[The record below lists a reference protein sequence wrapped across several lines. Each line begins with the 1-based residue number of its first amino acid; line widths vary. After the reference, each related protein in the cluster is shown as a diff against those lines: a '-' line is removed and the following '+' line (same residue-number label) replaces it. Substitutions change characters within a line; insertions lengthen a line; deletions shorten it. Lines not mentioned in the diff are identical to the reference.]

1 MHRNMQ
7 KLHMRLGAEPPDVE
21 GACSCALEMIE
32 LVGDAEGGD
41 GDPSEVDVELV
52 DSCVEKVMRTAV
64 KELGKV
70 KERGKAQGWLVAV
83 KESLPVFCVAVDL
96 GGGSEAWDA
105 LEGTVAHGLQAV
117 GQEASMISGGGAEGS
132 MAAAGHVTAIEATLA
147 AGTKVVGA
155 MQSVP
160 VAEEALQLA
169 AKRVGELAS
178 GVALDALQKFKAV
191 TKVEAALASKDAA
204 AGIAHEERAAMCA
217 LLGRVLKALE
227 DFNEK
232 LSEAVAG
239 QGNQGGDD
247 SFLSDPLSEAIGPI
261 VEAYDLLSPA
271 A

>member
-1 MHRNMQ
+1 
-7 KLHMRLGAEPPDVE
+7 
-21 GACSCALEMIE
+21 
-32 LVGDAEGGD
+32 
-41 GDPSEVDVELV
+41 
-52 DSCVEKVMRTAV
+52 
-64 KELGKV
+64 
-70 KERGKAQGWLVAV
+70 
-83 KESLPVFCVAVDL
+83 
-96 GGGSEAWDA
+96 
-105 LEGTVAHGLQAV
+105 
-117 GQEASMISGGGAEGS
+117 